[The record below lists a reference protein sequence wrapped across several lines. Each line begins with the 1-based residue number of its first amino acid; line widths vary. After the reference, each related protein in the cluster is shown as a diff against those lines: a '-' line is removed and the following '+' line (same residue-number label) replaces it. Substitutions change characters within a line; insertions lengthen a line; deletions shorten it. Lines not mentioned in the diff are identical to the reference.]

1 MDVNAT
7 VFLRSGHEMP
17 VLGLGTW
24 ELTSDTAGVVA
35 EALRAGYRMI
45 DTSGD
50 YGTQSGIADGIQ
62 RSGIDRD
69 DLYVVTKIEE
79 TDEAFLAVQRNLREL
94 RLDRANLILIH
105 RPPNDGS
112 GVGLWRGL
120 IRARD
125 AGLTDDIGVS
135 NYAMNQIAA
144 LIEETGEVP
153 AVNQIEWSPFGRSDG
168 MMAYAADRQ
177 MKIQAYSPLTRTIRL
192 ENLTLEEIAL
202 RHARSPAQ
210 VLIRWN
216 LQLGTVPLPKASRL
230 EHLRENIDVF
240 DFELSKEDMAA
251 LDDLNEEFS
260 SLGSLPYV

>member
-1 MDVNAT
+1 
-7 VFLRSGHEMP
+7 
-17 VLGLGTW
+17 
-24 ELTSDTAGVVA
+24 
-35 EALRAGYRMI
+35 
-45 DTSGD
+45 
-50 YGTQSGIADGIQ
+50 
-62 RSGIDRD
+62 
-69 DLYVVTKIEE
+69 
-79 TDEAFLAVQRNLREL
+79 
-94 RLDRANLILIH
+94 
-105 RPPNDGS
+105 
-112 GVGLWRGL
+112 
-120 IRARD
+120 
-125 AGLTDDIGVS
+125 
-135 NYAMNQIAA
+135 
-144 LIEETGEVP
+144 
-153 AVNQIEWSPFGRSDG
+153 
-168 MMAYAADRQ
+168 

>member
-1 MDVNAT
+1 M
-7 VFLRSGHEMP
+7 
-17 VLGLGTW
+17 
-24 ELTSDTAGVVA
+24 
-35 EALRAGYRMI
+35 
-45 DTSGD
+45 
-50 YGTQSGIADGIQ
+50 
-62 RSGIDRD
+62 
-69 DLYVVTKIEE
+69 
-79 TDEAFLAVQRNLREL
+79 

-202 RHARSPAQ
+202 SP
-210 VLIRWN
+210 
-216 LQLGTVPLPKASRL
+216 GEDSTVRFNANVGRDSRAL
-230 EHLRENIDVF
+230 ETT
-240 DFELSKEDMAA
+240 
-251 LDDLNEEFS
+251 
-260 SLGSLPYV
+260 